1 MRDLKRAAGALHRMN
16 VQHVLIGLSDRGTYA
31 SSADAAGTRVRP
43 FPAVLSDVTGG
54 GDAALAGA
62 ICGLLDQQ
70 PLAEAARWGQAA
82 AALTVSVPETVSP
95 TLSPADI
102 AGDAEETPKGPCR
115 MTHPDLDI
123 APEIADALAQ
133 GRAVVALE
141 STIIA
146 HGMPYPGNL
155 VTARALEHIIR
166 NEGAM
171 PATIAVLD
179 GRLKVGLD
187 EAELEHVAQSPDMAK
202 ASVRDL
208 PVLIAGKRDGATTVA
223 STMRIAAMAGIRV
236 FATGGIG
243 GVHRG
248 VETTG
253 DVSADLTELA
263 LSPVAVVSAGAKA
276 ILDLPRTLEML
287 ETLSVPVIGYQ
298 CDEFPAFYSRSSG
311 LRVPARADSPEEIA
325 AHPRRALAPVGR
337 RRRADRQS
345 DPERGRNSRAEDRS
359 ADRRGLAGC
368 KGAGNRRQGR
378 DAVPARAHPRSD
390 RRARASAQMSH
401 SRSTTPSLA
410 ARIARAFSTSAE

>member
-1 MRDLKRAAGALHRMN
+1 
-16 VQHVLIGLSDRGTYA
+16 
-31 SSADAAGTRVRP
+31 
-43 FPAVLSDVTGG
+43 
-54 GDAALAGA
+54 
-62 ICGLLDQQ
+62 
-70 PLAEAARWGQAA
+70 
-82 AALTVSVPETVSP
+82 
-95 TLSPADI
+95 
-102 AGDAEETPKGPCR
+102 

-146 HGMPYPGNL
+146 HGMPYPGNV
-155 VTARALEHIIR
+155 VTARALEHVIR
-166 NEGAM
+166 NEGAL
-171 PATIAVLD
+171 PATIAVLS

-248 VETTG
+248 VEATA

-311 LRVPARADSPEEIA
+311 LRVPARADDPEEIA
-325 AHPRRALAPVGR
+325 AILGARWRLSDGGGALIANPIPSADEIPAQKIEAQIAVALRDAKAQDIAGKDVTPFLLARIRDLTQGESQRANVALAL
-337 RRRADRQS
+337 
-345 DPERGRNSRAEDRS
+345 N
-359 ADRRGLAGC
+359 
-368 KGAGNRRQGR
+368 N
-378 DAVPARAHPRSD
+378 
-390 RRARASAQMSH
+390 AQ
-401 SRSTTPSLA
+401 LG
-410 ARIARAFSTSAE
+410 ARIARAFSTSAK

>member
-1 MRDLKRAAGALHRMN
+1 
-16 VQHVLIGLSDRGTYA
+16 
-31 SSADAAGTRVRP
+31 
-43 FPAVLSDVTGG
+43 
-54 GDAALAGA
+54 
-62 ICGLLDQQ
+62 
-70 PLAEAARWGQAA
+70 
-82 AALTVSVPETVSP
+82 
-95 TLSPADI
+95 
-102 AGDAEETPKGPCR
+102 

-123 APEIADALAQ
+123 APEIADALSQ

-146 HGMPYPGNL
+146 HGMPYPGNV
-155 VTARALEHIIR
+155 VTARALEHVIR
-166 NEGAM
+166 NESAL
-171 PATIAVLD
+171 PATIAVLG

-187 EAELEHVAQSPDMAK
+187 EAELEHVAQSPNMAK

-208 PVLIAGKRDGATTVA
+208 PFLIAGKRDGATTVA

-248 VETTG
+248 VETTA

-311 LRVPARADSPEEIA
+311 LRVPARADDPEEIA
-325 AHPRRALAPVGR
+325 AILAARWRLSDVGGVLIANPIPSADEIPAQKIEAQIAVALRDATAQGIAGKDVTPFLLARIRDLTQGESQRANVALAL
-337 RRRADRQS
+337 
-345 DPERGRNSRAEDRS
+345 N
-359 ADRRGLAGC
+359 
-368 KGAGNRRQGR
+368 N
-378 DAVPARAHPRSD
+378 
-390 RRARASAQMSH
+390 AQ
-401 SRSTTPSLA
+401 LG